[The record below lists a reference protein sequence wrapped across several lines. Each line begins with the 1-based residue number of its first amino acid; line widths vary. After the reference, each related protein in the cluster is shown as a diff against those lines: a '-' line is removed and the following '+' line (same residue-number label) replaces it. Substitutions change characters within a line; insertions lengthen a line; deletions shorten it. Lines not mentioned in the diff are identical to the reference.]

1 MFCPK
6 CGKETDA
13 SGKFC
18 QWCGSDI
25 SSLAAKPAPAP
36 IPPAAEEEEGPEVGV
51 YAGLGRRFIAWIV
64 DTILVLLIGI
74 IVISF
79 FSLSNGIKYAYYIVA
94 QHAPITDLTEAGTLD
109 AAITPIIAAFG
120 MLIVIIPWVYYAGFE
135 SSRSQATPGKLLVKT
150 VVTDLD
156 GNKPTF
162 ARVTLRHF
170 AKFIST
176 LVIFIGFLMI
186 GFTKKK
192 QGLHDKIAGTL
203 VLLQQE

>member
-18 QWCGSDI
+18 QWCGADI
-25 SSLAAKPAPAP
+25 ETLPTAKPVIAP
-36 IPPAAEEEEGPEVGV
+36 AEEEEGPEIGV
-51 YAGLGRRFIAWIV
+51 YAGLGRRLIAFVV
-64 DTILVLLIGI
+64 DTILILLIGI
-74 IVISF
+74 VVVTF
-79 FSLSNGIKYAYYIVA
+79 FNLANGIKYAYYIVV
-94 QHAPITDLTEAGTLD
+94 QHAPVSDLTESGTLD
-109 AAITPIIAAFG
+109 AALSPIIAAFG
-120 MLIVIIPWVYYAGFE
+120 MLIIIIPWLYYASFE
-135 SSRSQATPGKLLVKT
+135 SSRSQATPGKLLMRT

-170 AKFIST
+170 AKFISAII
-176 LVIFIGFLMI
+176 IFIGFLMI
-186 GFTKKK
+186 GLTKRK
-192 QGLHDKIAGTL
+192 QGLHDKIAGCL